1 MKKTLITLIKI
12 AILAFIVIWASF
24 VVIDYFKITKNEKPL
39 FCISE
44 ETKNYKDGT
53 TYICNG
59 LGYKGIRYDRS
70 CIKSTMFGS
79 FLLKERQ
86 CG

>member
-1 MKKTLITLIKI
+1 MKKVIITLIKI
-12 AILAFIVIWASF
+12 LILAFIAIWACL
-24 VVIDYFKITKNEKPL
+24 VVIDYFKITKNEQPL
-39 FCISE
+39 FCLSE
-44 ETKNYKDGT
+44 KVNNYSDGT

-59 LGYKGIRYDRS
+59 LGYKGIIYDRT